1 MSKVFLRAAFNYDAD
16 QVSAECG
23 VGPGEEP
30 SRTQQ
35 SFAEEADIN
44 TIVRRFGLTGQLP
57 NGIAMPQ
64 SGDFSQVVDFQS
76 ALNVVRQ
83 AEEAFLE
90 VPGEVRAR
98 FNHDP
103 GVLMAFLDDAS
114 NRDEAIRLGLIAR
127 PVEVDRTGE
136 VVKPV

>member
-1 MSKVFLRAAFNYDAD
+1 MFLRSAFNYDAD
-16 QVSAECG
+16 AVSLETAF
-23 VGPGEEP
+23 VPGDEP

-35 SFAEEADIN
+35 SFAEESDIN

-64 SGDFSQVVDFQS
+64 SGDFSKVVDFQS
-76 ALNVVRQ
+76 ALNVIRM

-90 VPGEVRAR
+90 VPGETRAR

-103 GVLMAFLDDAS
+103 AQLMAFLEDVG

-127 PVEVDRTGE
+127 PAELDRTGVE